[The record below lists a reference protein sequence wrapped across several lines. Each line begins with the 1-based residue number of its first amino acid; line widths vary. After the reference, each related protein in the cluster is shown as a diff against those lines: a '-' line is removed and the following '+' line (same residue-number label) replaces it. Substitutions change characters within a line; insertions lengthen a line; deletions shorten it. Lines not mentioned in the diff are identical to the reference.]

1 MNLGQKNMLYSLKKI
16 VTGHPY
22 HSHLSKTATFFCPQ
36 GGRCGDCWTLNNA
49 IVFGPFFPFYLNQ
62 KKKRKEIEHF
72 LVVLKTVLVTHTDLF
87 RPSNP

>member
-1 MNLGQKNMLYSLKKI
+1 MIIGHSEHELRTKKHVVLPKKI

-62 KKKRKEIEHF
+62 KKKKR
-72 LVVLKTVLVTHTDLF
+72 
-87 RPSNP
+87 N

>member
-62 KKKRKEIEHF
+62 KKKEKKFNIF
-72 LVVLKTVLVTHTDLF
+72 
-87 RPSNP
+87 